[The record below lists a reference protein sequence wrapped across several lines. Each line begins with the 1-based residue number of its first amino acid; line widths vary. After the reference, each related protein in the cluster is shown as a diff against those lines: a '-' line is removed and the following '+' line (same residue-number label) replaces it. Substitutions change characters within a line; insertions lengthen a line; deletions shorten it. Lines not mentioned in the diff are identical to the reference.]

1 MREGD
6 ELARAAAVGEGCPDT
21 RTVLREGTL
30 AKQSPHKAALKRW
43 QTRHF
48 TLTPAA
54 LFYRKKKSDGT
65 SPASPLSCPLYPL
78 LHLVPVILP
87 TPQHTSSVTVLIAGH
102 KTCEI

>member
-30 AKQSPHKAALKRW
+30 TKQSPHKATLKRW

-54 LFYRKKKSDGT
+54 LFYRKKKTDGT
-65 SPASPLSCPLYPL
+65 SPPPPFVPPPSTYPPCPSHQLR
-78 LHLVPVILP
+78 HRRSRHRTQNV
-87 TPQHTSSVTVLIAGH
+87 
-102 KTCEI
+102 